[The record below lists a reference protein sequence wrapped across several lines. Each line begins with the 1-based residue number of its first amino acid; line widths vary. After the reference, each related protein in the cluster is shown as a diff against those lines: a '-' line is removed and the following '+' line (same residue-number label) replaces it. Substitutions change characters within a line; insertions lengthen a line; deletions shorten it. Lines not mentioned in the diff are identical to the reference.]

1 MGANPSKLS
10 PGWGT
15 LDPMAGTD
23 ATVPERRRYGDH
35 RPYPD
40 PPGRLSDLTGPAEGT
55 IDLPVTIDW
64 GPKRGY
70 DMASDADR
78 RAAYELVLQEAATTE
93 EVSQYVNGQALAQ
106 VWRRLWLPRR
116 VRAMWEEHFPE
127 LGAAA

>member
-10 PGWGT
+10 PGSGT
-15 LDPMAGTD
+15 LDPMARTD
-23 ATVPERRRYGDH
+23 PIVPHRRSYGEH

-40 PPGRLSDLTGPAEGT
+40 PPARLADLTGPTEGT

-78 RAAYELVLQEAATTE
+78 RVAYELVLQEAASTE
-93 EVSQYVNGQALAQ
+93 QVSQYVNGQALAQ

-116 VRAMWEEHFPE
+116 VRTMWEERLPE
-127 LGAAA
+127 LRQAA